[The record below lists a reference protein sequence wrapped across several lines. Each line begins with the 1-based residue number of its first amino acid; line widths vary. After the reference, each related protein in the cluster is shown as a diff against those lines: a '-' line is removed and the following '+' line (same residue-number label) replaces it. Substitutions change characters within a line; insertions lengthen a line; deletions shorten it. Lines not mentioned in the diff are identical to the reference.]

1 MTTGKGRT
9 MLLVDA
15 HLDLA
20 MNALNWDR
28 NLDLTVDQIREAE
41 AGLLPEKGRAC
52 GTVAFPEMR
61 KGEVGLSVVTV
72 IARTAHPGSSA
83 TGVACQEISYAKA
96 QGQLAYYRCLES
108 QGKIRMIGRASELED
123 HLANWQTDPK
133 STPLGMI
140 LSMEG
145 ADPIVWPGQMTSWW
159 QDGLRIVGL
168 SHYGFSAYA
177 HGTGTVGG
185 LRGEA
190 RELLKEMDRLGAVLD
205 TTHLADQ
212 AFFEAIDVFGGRIM
226 ASHQNSR
233 TLIPGERQFTDE
245 QLLVVIERDG
255 VIGAAL
261 DAWMLYPDWI
271 KGETSNKVVSLEA
284 VADQIDY
291 VCQMAGNARH
301 AAIGS
306 DLDGGYGTEQCPHD
320 LDNIVDLQKV
330 AGLLSNRGYS
340 DEDVRSVLH
349 GNWIHFLKDSLPD

>member
-1 MTTGKGRT
+1 

-28 NLDLTVDQIREAE
+28 NLDLTVEQIREME
-41 AGLLPEKGRAC
+41 AGMLPEKGRAC

-72 IARTAHPGSSA
+72 IARTKYPGSPS
-83 TGVACQEISYAKA
+83 TGAACQEISYAKA
-96 QGQLAYYRCLES
+96 QGQLAYYRCLEQ
-108 QGKIRMIGRASELED
+108 QGKVRMIGTRSELED
-123 HLANWQTDPK
+123 HLGNWQADPET
-133 STPLGMI
+133 TPLGMI

-145 ADPIVWPGQMTSWW
+145 ADPIVWPEQMRSWW
-159 QDGLRIVGL
+159 QDGLRIVSL

-177 HGTGTVGG
+177 HGTDTEGG

-190 RELLKEMDRLGAVLD
+190 KALLSEMEQLGAVLD
-205 TTHLADQ
+205 TTHLADL
-212 AFFEAIDVFGGRIM
+212 AFFEATEAFGGRIM

-233 TLIPGERQFTDE
+233 SLIPGVRQFTDD
-245 QLLVVIERDG
+245 QLRVVIERDG

-271 KGETSNKVVSLEA
+271 KGETPNTVVSLEA

-291 VCQMAGNARH
+291 VCQLAGNVRH

-320 LDNIVDLQKV
+320 LDTIVDLQKV
-330 AGLLSNRGYS
+330 AGLLADRGYS
-340 DEDVRSVLH
+340 DEDVRAVMH
-349 GNWIHFLKDSLPD
+349 GNWINFLKDVLPD

>member
-1 MTTGKGRT
+1 

-28 NLDLTVDQIREAE
+28 NLDLMVEQIREAE
-41 AGLLPEKGRAC
+41 AGMLPEKGRAC

-72 IARTAHPGSSA
+72 IARTAYPGSPS

-96 QGQLAYYRCLES
+96 QGQLAYYRCLET
-108 QGKIRMIGRASELED
+108 QGKVRMIGRNNEMAD
-123 HLANWQTDPK
+123 HLANWQADREN
-133 STPLGMI
+133 TPLGII

-145 ADPIVWPGQMTSWW
+145 ADPIVWPEQMRSWW
-159 QDGLRIVGL
+159 EDGLRIVSL
-168 SHYGFSAYA
+168 AHYGFSAYA
-177 HGTGTVGG
+177 HGTDTVGG
-185 LRGEA
+185 LRGEGQA
-190 RELLKEMDRLGAVLD
+190 LLKQMEDLGAVLD
-205 TTHLADQ
+205 TTHLADA
-212 AFFEAIDVFGGRIM
+212 AFFEATDVFGGRIM

-233 TLIPGERQFTDE
+233 SLIPGVRQFTDD
-245 QLLVVIERDG
+245 QLQVVIERDG

-271 KGETSNKVVSLEA
+271 KGETSNTVVSLEA

-291 VCQMAGNARH
+291 VCQLAGNARH

-306 DLDGGYGTEQCPHD
+306 DLDGGYGTEQCPQD
-320 LDNIVDLQKV
+320 LDTIVDLQKD
-330 AGLLSNRGYS
+330 AGLLSKRGYS
-340 DEDVRSVLH
+340 DDDVRSVMH
-349 GNWIHFLKDSLPD
+349 GNWINFLSNVLPD

>member
-1 MTTGKGRT
+1 

-28 NLDLTVDQIREAE
+28 NLDLTVEQIREME
-41 AGLLPEKGRAC
+41 AGMIPQKGRAC

-61 KGEVGLSVVTV
+61 KGEVGLSIVTV
-72 IARTAHPGSSA
+72 IARTSWPDSPA
-83 TGVACQEISYAKA
+83 TGAACQEISYAKA

-108 QGKIRMIGRASELED
+108 QGKVRMIGTKSELED
-123 HLANWQTDPK
+123 HLGNWQADPDT
-133 STPLGMI
+133 TPLGMV

-145 ADPIVWPGQMTSWW
+145 ADPIVWPGQMQSWW
-159 QDGLRIVGL
+159 KDGLRIVGL

-177 HGTGTVGG
+177 HGTDTEGG

-190 RELLKEMDRLGAVLD
+190 RALLKEMEQFGAVLD
-205 TTHLADQ
+205 TTHLADL
-212 AFFEAIDVFGGRIM
+212 AFFEATDAFDGRIM

-233 TLIPGERQFTDE
+233 TLVDGVRQFTDE
-245 QLLVVIERDG
+245 QLKRVIERDG

-261 DAWMLYPDWI
+261 DAWMLYPGWI
-271 KGETSNKVVSLEA
+271 KGETQPEVVGLDA

-291 VCQMAGNARH
+291 VCQLAGNCKH

-306 DLDGGYGTEQCPHD
+306 DLDGGYGNEQCPRD
-320 LDNIVDLQKV
+320 LDTIVDLQKV
-330 AGLLSNRGYS
+330 AGLLADRGYA
-340 DEDVRSVLH
+340 DEDVRAIMH
-349 GNWIHFLKDSLPD
+349 GNWIHFLREVLPD

>member
-1 MTTGKGRT
+1 

-28 NLDLTVDQIREAE
+28 NLDLTVEQIREME
-41 AGLLPEKGRAC
+41 AGMIPQKGRSC

-72 IARTAHPGSSA
+72 IARTAHRGSPA
-83 TGVACQEISYAKA
+83 TGVACREISYAKA

-108 QGKIRMIGRASELED
+108 QGKVRLIGTKSEMEA
-123 HLANWQTDPK
+123 HLVDWQADSEK
-133 STPLGMI
+133 APLGMI

-145 ADPIVWPGQMTSWW
+145 ADPIVWPEQMRSWW
-159 QDGLRIVGL
+159 EDGLRIVGL

-177 HGTGTVGG
+177 HGTDTEGG

-190 RELLKEMDRLGAVLD
+190 KSLLQEMEQLGAVLD
-205 TTHLADQ
+205 TTHLADL
-212 AFFEAIDVFGGRIM
+212 AFFEATEAFGGRIM

-233 TLIPGERQFTDE
+233 TLIPGVRQFTDE
-245 QLLVVIERDG
+245 QLKIVIERDG

-271 KGETSNKVVSLEA
+271 KGETLSEVVGLEA

-291 VCQMAGNARH
+291 VCQLAGNARH

-306 DLDGGYGTEQCPHD
+306 DLDGGYGTEQCPRD
-320 LDNIVDLQKV
+320 LDTIVDLQKM

-340 DEDVRSVLH
+340 DEDVRAVMH
-349 GNWIHFLKDSLPD
+349 GNWIHFLRDVLPD